1 MSFWEDSSSERR
13 TQAVE
18 EGQLGQSE
26 WEGGVFDPE
35 PRASLMAQMVESLPA
50 MSETWV

>member
-1 MSFWEDSSSERR
+1 M
-13 TQAVE
+13 E

-50 MSETWV
+50 MSVTWV